1 MSFEK
6 VEGITCPK
14 CGSDKDIHSLE
25 GLSEAFQYKCVSCGE
40 YISKNRLAMMEK
52 EKQSQEN
59 HEHPKRKVKSTY
71 EKEIIHK
78 DVCAGLT
85 ELYKQK
91 DEEYGGS
98 YAKIR
103 QEYPD
108 TICIRLQGKVNRL
121 KSLMAENQD
130 NSVPEEKIES
140 KLLDIANYAI
150 MEIVERRIDKEQTNE

>member
-25 GLSEAFQYKCVSCGE
+25 GLSEAFQYKCLNCGE

-52 EKQSQEN
+52 ENQSKAK
-59 HEHPKRKVKSTY
+59 PKRKAKSTQ

-78 DVCAGLT
+78 EVCVVLT

-108 TICIRLQGKVNRL
+108 TICVRLQGKVNRL

-140 KLLDIANYAI
+140 KLMDIANYAI
-150 MEIVERRIDKEQTNE
+150 MEIVERRIEREQTNE

>member
-14 CGSDKDIHSLE
+14 CGSDKDIHSLV
-25 GLSEAFQYKCVSCGE
+25 GLSEVFQYKCVSCGE
-40 YISKNRLAMMEK
+40 YISKNQLAMMEK
-52 EKQSQEN
+52 EKQSKAKS
-59 HEHPKRKVKSTY
+59 KRKAKSTQ

-78 DVCAGLT
+78 DVCAVLT